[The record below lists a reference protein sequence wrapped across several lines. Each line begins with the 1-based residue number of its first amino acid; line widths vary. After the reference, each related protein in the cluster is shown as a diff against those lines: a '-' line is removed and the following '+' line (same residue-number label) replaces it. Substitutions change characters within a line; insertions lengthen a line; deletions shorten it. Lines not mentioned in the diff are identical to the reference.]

1 MTGFPPPPTPVH
13 DLPAGATLYAG
24 MCVATVT
31 PDLDFETYSEAGHV
45 WNPATEKWDALPGA
59 SGGKKGLQVVGAAAY
74 AEHPSTEVLSLY
86 YNLKDGKGAR
96 FWCPGMAN
104 PEDLFGVLVSHY
116 PHAGVLE
123 AWNVSFER
131 WIWNKV
137 CVPKYGWP
145 PLPIE
150 ATRCAMAKARASC
163 YPGAL
168 DKAGAVMRLEH
179 QKDPDGDRLI
189 KKFSVPRNPTK
200 SDPRRRIR
208 PEDDPLDAAKLYAY
222 NERDIVTEAEA
233 SARCPDLEGEEL
245 EFWLCDQRI
254 NTRGVQIDIVSVEA
268 CVAVIDQAHA
278 KYNAELYQL
287 TGGEVARASEL
298 AALQNWLH
306 QRGIHMNSMDAD
318 AIETM
323 LQAEGL
329 PAECRRAL
337 EIREA
342 IGSAAVKKVYAM
354 RNQVTRAGRLHDLIA
369 YYAARTGRAAG
380 RGPQPQNLPN
390 SGPPV
395 LQCGCS
401 RHFGAHHMACPW
413 CKMPQPPGKKPI
425 PEWCA
430 AAAADVITVANT
442 RDLATVEYYFG
453 DALAAISGCLRGLF
467 IAADGHDLVCSDYSA
482 IEAVGLA
489 MLAGEQWRIEVF
501 RTHGKIYE
509 ASASRITGIPFEAFE
524 RHKAETGSHHPM
536 RKKVGKVA
544 ELASGYQGWIG
555 AWKAF
560 GADEFFTDEE
570 MKDAILKWRAASP
583 AIVAL
588 WGGQFRRRNE
598 PELHGVEG
606 MFIAAIQNPGKVFE
620 CRGMTF
626 EMRGDALYLRL
637 VSGRYLTYH
646 APRLRPNPERGGLS
660 ISFEGWQ
667 ESARP
672 GAGSGWLRIDTWG
685 GRLVE
690 NIVQATCR
698 DILRHAIINLERAG
712 YAVVLHVHD
721 EIICEIPEGWG
732 SIEEFERIMATM
744 PAWAADWPVRA
755 TGGWRKK
762 RYSK

>member
-1 MTGFPPPPTPVH
+1 M
-13 DLPAGATLYAG
+13 
-24 MCVATVT
+24 
-31 PDLDFETYSEAGHV
+31 PDIDFETYSEAGNV

-59 SGGKKGLQVVGAAAY
+59 SQGRKGLPIVGAAVY

-86 YNLKDGKGAR
+86 YDLKDGKGRR

-104 PEDLFGVLVSHY
+104 PDDLFATLSIHTEY
-116 PHAGVLE
+116 PPLGPIE
-123 AWNVSFER
+123 AWNVAFER

-168 DKAGAVMRLEH
+168 AKSAEVMRLTH

-189 KKFSVPRNPTK
+189 KKFSMPRNPTK
-200 SDPRRRIR
+200 SDRRLRIR
-208 PEDDPLDAAKLYAY
+208 PEDDPMDAVNLYAY

-254 NTRGVQIDIVSVEA
+254 NTRGVQVDTVSVEA
-268 CVAVIDQAHA
+268 CISVIDQAQVR
-278 KYNAELYQL
+278 YNTELYHL

-298 AALQNWLH
+298 SKLQNWLH
-306 QRGIHMNSMDAD
+306 QRGIHMSSMDED
-318 AIETM
+318 AIEGM
-323 LQAEGL
+323 LSRGEKTPLAVGGVIVGLTPTPAL

-337 EIREA
+337 EIRQA
-342 IGSAAVKKVYAM
+342 IGSAAVKKVFAM
-354 RNQVTRAGRLHDLIA
+354 RNQTTRAGRLHDLFS
-369 YYAARTGRAAG
+369 YHAARTGRATG
-380 RGPQPQNLPN
+380 NGPQPTNLPN
-390 SGPPV
+390 SGPAV
-395 LQCGCS
+395 LRCSCS
-401 RHFGAHHMACPW
+401 RHFGRHHTACPW
-413 CKMPQPPGKKPI
+413 CGMPQPPGKSPI
-425 PEWCA
+425 PEWTA
-430 AAAADVITVANT
+430 DAAADAITVINT

-453 DALAAISGCLRGLF
+453 DAMPAISGSLRGLF
-467 IAADGHDLVCSDYSA
+467 IAAPSHDLICSDYSA

-489 MLAGEQWRIEVF
+489 MLAGEQWRIDVF

-509 ASASRITGIPFEAFE
+509 MSASKITGIPFEEFE
-524 RHKAETGSHHPM
+524 RHKRETGGHHPM

-570 MKDAILKWRAASP
+570 MKQAILKWRAASP
-583 AIVAL
+583 AIVEL
-588 WGGQFRRRNE
+588 WGGVD
-598 PELHGVEG
+598 GC
-606 MFIAAIQNPGKVFE
+606 FIQAVQYPGHVFT

-626 EMRGDALYLRL
+626 EMRGDAVYLRL
-637 VSGRYLTYH
+637 ISGRYLTYH

-660 ISFEGWQ
+660 ISYEGWNTNPKNGP
-667 ESARP
+667 P
-672 GAGSGWLRIDTWG
+672 GWNRMDTWG

-690 NIVQATCR
+690 NITQATCR
-698 DILRHAIINLERAG
+698 DILRHAIVNLERAG
-712 YAVVLHVHD
+712 YPVVLHVYD
-721 EIICEIPEGWG
+721 EIVCEIPEGWG

-744 PAWAADWPVRA
+744 PAWAVDWPVRA
-755 TGGWRKK
+755 AGGWRKK